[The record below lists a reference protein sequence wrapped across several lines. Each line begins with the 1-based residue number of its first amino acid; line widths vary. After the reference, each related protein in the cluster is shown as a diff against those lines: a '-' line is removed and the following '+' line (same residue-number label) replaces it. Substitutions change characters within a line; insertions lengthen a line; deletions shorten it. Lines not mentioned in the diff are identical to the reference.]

1 MNEFEIPYNVFID
14 KEYLIKYMGRED
26 NGDIYQ
32 ELAVIKDR
40 AIDEREAAKCLCIV
54 IEHNFNSHCFII
66 LSYDYIMSIKNG
78 NLKIYTANAK
88 SAGIVIGKQGRNVN
102 YLKNTINRKLAD
114 FNGFEPDGYPKRQI
128 RNFTILDIEKERL
141 AGKY

>member
-1 MNEFEIPYNVFID
+1 MSEFEIPYNVFID
-14 KEYLIKYMGRED
+14 KEYLIKYMGKKD

-32 ELAVIKDR
+32 ELAAVKDR
-40 AIDEREAAKCLCIV
+40 AIDEREAKQELYLV
-54 IEHNFNSHCFII
+54 IEHNFNSNHFVI
-66 LSYDYIMSIKNG
+66 LSYDYLMSIKNG
-78 NLKIYTANAK
+78 NLKIYTASTK

-128 RNFTILDIEKERL
+128 RNFTILDIDKEVK

>member
-14 KEYLIKYMGRED
+14 KEYLVKYMNKKED
-26 NGDIYQ
+26 IDLVQ
-32 ELAVIKDR
+32 ELAVVKDI
-40 AIDEREAAKCLCIV
+40 AINEREASKCLYIV
-54 IEHNFNSHCFII
+54 IEHNFNSNCFIV
-66 LSYDYIMSIKNG
+66 LSYDYLMSIKNG
-78 NLKIYTANAK
+78 NLKIYTANPK

-128 RNFTILDIEKERL
+128 RNFTILDIDKEVK
-141 AGKY
+141 AGRY